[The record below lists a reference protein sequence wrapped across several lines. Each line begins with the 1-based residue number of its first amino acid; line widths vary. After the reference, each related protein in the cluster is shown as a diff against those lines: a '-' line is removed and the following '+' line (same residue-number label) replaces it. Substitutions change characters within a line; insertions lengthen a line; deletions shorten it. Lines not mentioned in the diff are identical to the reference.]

1 MIDPAVIAVVA
12 ASSAIR
18 KQQGGP
24 VTLRDIALSFAV
36 VFGIAALVVA
46 ACWAYIQMGI
56 RHE

>member
-24 VTLRDIALSFAV
+24 VTLRGIALSFAV

-46 ACWAYIQMGI
+46 ACWGI
-56 RHE
+56 ARSLQQ